1 MTSAANVEALERA
14 SGRDWAG
21 WVAVFEA
28 AGGPSLG
35 HRELVAVAYRDLG
48 HVDNPGWWAQMTA
61 VAYEQ
66 HIGRRAP
73 GQRQDGSYECSV
85 SRTHGGTLD
94 QALGAWLEVAAGL
107 SGVGGVP
114 FAGSATS
121 TATPAYRRWRAAL
134 SDGSRLLAEV
144 SLRADRAVVTLTWS
158 RLPSPEAKDEA
169 RPVLKALLAS
179 L

>member
-1 MTSAANVEALERA
+1 ME
-14 SGRDWAG
+14 
-21 WVAVFEA
+21 VFAA
-28 AGGPSLG
+28 AGGASLD
-35 HRELVAVAYRDLG
+35 HRELVAVASRELG

-66 HIGRRAP
+66 HIGRRTP
-73 GQRQDGSYECSV
+73 GQRQDGTYECSV

-94 QALGAWLEVAAGL
+94 EALAAWLGVAAGL

-114 FAGSATS
+114 FAGSASS

-134 SDGSRLLAEV
+134 ADGSRLLAEI

-158 RLPSPEAKDEA
+158 RLSSPEAKDEA
-169 RPVLKALLAS
+169 RPVLRTLLAA